1 MTNKKIIKN
10 VLKMFMYR
18 RLIEEKDIKQI
29 LSNINVK
36 DNEIVI
42 KTKKNNYIIYITDEI
57 QSINKNPE
65 IIKLLK
71 KNEDYNKIIVCDK
84 FEKKTVD
91 QLNQYKNIEIFTKN
105 YILLNIL
112 DNKFLQPR
120 FEFIDEKELEGLN
133 IKKNQFPKMESIDP
147 VARYLNLKPGDIIKV
162 IKNNENT
169 LYSVEYNLVIN
180 TDISKLF
187 EKKFY

>member
-1 MTNKKIIKN
+1 
-10 VLKMFMYR
+10 MFMYR

-42 KTKKNNYIIYITDEI
+42 KTKKNNYLLYITDDV

>member
-71 KNEDYNKIIVCDK
+71 KNEDYNKIIICDK
-84 FEKKTVD
+84 FEKKIID
-91 QLNQYKNIEIFTKN
+91 QLNQYKNIEIFTKE
-105 YILLNIL
+105 YIILNIL
-112 DNKFLQPR
+112 EHNLQPE
-120 FEFIDEKELEGLN
+120 FQFIDEKELENLN
-133 IKKNQFPKMESIDP
+133 IKKNQFPRMLSTDP
-147 VARYLNLKPGDIIKV
+147 VAKYLNLKSGDIIKV
-162 IKNNENT
+162 IGRNENSM
-169 LYSVEYNLVIN
+169 YDPYYNIVV
-180 TDISKLF
+180 
-187 EKKFY
+187 

>member
-42 KTKKNNYIIYITDEI
+42 KTKKNNYLLYITDDV